1 MKLYNYPANRKKY
14 FALNIHQR
22 INARQHRNS
31 LNINHLYPTTLSNVV
46 SGYMFAEDME
56 EGARPNTGLYH
67 KLGKRHSMY
76 PKDSRHNYSHRNPL
90 HSETRIKPVTGTPP
104 PDGSQPLPPEGL

>member
-1 MKLYNYPANRKKY
+1 MKSYNYHTNRKKY

-31 LNINHLYPTTLSNVV
+31 LNINHLYPATLSNVV

-90 HSETRIKPVTGTPP
+90 HSETRKTA
-104 PDGSQPLPPEGL
+104 